1 MDDDAEVSRARF
13 RRTFLVILALAITLL
28 FLWMIWDFL
37 LALLLAAL
45 AAAMSYRPYKRLL
58 ARLGGRKNWAAG
70 VTLALLL
77 LLVIAP
83 LAAFVSIV
91 LSQAVEVSRAVT
103 PWVREHMNQATE
115 LDRLLSRY
123 PRLAPLAPYRDQ
135 IVVKLGE
142 LGGALGSYALG
153 FMTAAARELA
163 RFFLLAFVMLY
174 STFFFLT
181 HGTATL
187 SKMLYYFPL
196 PAEDETRMVDRFL
209 SVARATLKG
218 TFVVGF
224 VQGSL
229 GGLAFWVAGI
239 SGPAVWAAFMM
250 VLSVVPGVGAAI
262 VWVPTAVY
270 LLLTGHTTV
279 AVVLAL
285 WFSLVV
291 GSVDNFLRPWLVGK
305 DTRMPDLLILL
316 STLGGIL
323 LVGAAGF
330 VIGPIVAALFVT
342 IWELYGDAFR
352 GVLPEPPPLSI
363 PSPPPRTDSAAPKD
377 EPPPQ

>member
-1 MDDDAEVSRARF
+1 MDDDTEISRARF

-28 FLWMIWDFL
+28 FLWMIRDFL

-58 ARLGGRKNWAAG
+58 TRFGGRKNLAAG
-70 VTLALLL
+70 VTLTLLL
-77 LLVIAP
+77 LLVIVP
-83 LAAFVSIV
+83 LVAFISVV
-91 LSQAVEVSRAVT
+91 LSQAVEVSKAVT
-103 PWVREHMNQATE
+103 PWVREQLNQATE
-115 LDRLLSRY
+115 LDRLFSHY
-123 PRLAPLAPYRDQ
+123 PKLAPLAPYRDQ

-142 LGGALGSYALG
+142 LGGALGSYAIG
-153 FMTAAARELA
+153 FMTAAARELV

-181 HGTATL
+181 RGTTAL

-218 TFVVGF
+218 TFVIGL
-224 VQGSL
+224 VQGAL

-250 VLSVVPGVGAAI
+250 VLSVVPGLGTAI
-262 VWVPTAVY
+262 VWVPAVAY
-270 LLLTGHTTV
+270 LFLTGHTTV
-279 AVVLAL
+279 ALVLTL
-285 WFSLVV
+285 WFLLVV
-291 GSVDNFLRPWLVGK
+291 GTVDNFLRPWLVGK
-305 DTRMPDLLILL
+305 DTQMPDLLILL
-316 STLGGIL
+316 STLGGLIL
-323 LVGAAGF
+323 FGAAGI

-342 IWELYGDAFR
+342 VWDLYGDAFR
-352 GVLPEPPPLSI
+352 GVLPEPPPLSV
-363 PSPPPRTDSAAPKD
+363 PSPPPRTEADGQP
-377 EPPPQ
+377 EE

>member
-1 MDDDAEVSRARF
+1 MDDDAIISRARF

-28 FLWMIWDFL
+28 FLWMIRDFL

-58 ARLGGRKNWAAG
+58 ARFGGRKNWAAG

-83 LAAFVSIV
+83 LAAFISVV

-115 LDRLLSRY
+115 LDRLFSRY
-123 PRLAPLAPYRDQ
+123 PKLALLAPYRDQ
-135 IVVKLGE
+135 IVSKLGE
-142 LGGALGSYALG
+142 LGGAMGSYALG

-181 HGTATL
+181 NGTTTL
-187 SKMLYYFPL
+187 SKILYYFPL
-196 PAEDETRMVDRFL
+196 PAEDETRMVHRFL

-218 TFVVGF
+218 TFVIGV
-224 VQGSL
+224 VQGAL

-239 SGPAVWAAFMM
+239 HGPAVWAAFMM
-250 VLSVVPGVGAAI
+250 VLSVVPGVGAAV
-262 VWVPTAVY
+262 VWVPAVVY

-285 WFSLVV
+285 WFLLVV
-291 GSVDNFLRPWLVGK
+291 GTLDNFLRPWLVGK
-305 DTRMPDLLILL
+305 DTQMPDLLILL
-316 STLGGIL
+316 STLGG
-323 LVGAAGF
+323 LVLFGAAGF

-342 IWELYGDAFR
+342 VWDLYGDAFH
-352 GVLPEPPPLSI
+352 GVLPEPPPLSV
-363 PSPPPRTDSAAPKD
+363 PPAPAPA
-377 EPPPQ
+377 ETARRAEE